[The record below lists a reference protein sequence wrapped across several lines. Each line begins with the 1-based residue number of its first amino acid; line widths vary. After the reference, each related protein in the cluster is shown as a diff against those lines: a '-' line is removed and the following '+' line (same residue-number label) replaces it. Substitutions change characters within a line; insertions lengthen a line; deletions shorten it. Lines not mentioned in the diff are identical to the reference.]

1 MDQQQALPARVSVVV
16 IGGGIIGASTALHL
30 AQKGV
35 PVVLCEKGR
44 IGGEQSSRNWGW
56 TRLMGRDP
64 AELPLGLASLKL
76 WSEMNTITGTDTGW
90 RRCGISYLCETQAEL
105 DAQQRWL
112 DLARLH
118 QIETHVLT
126 RNQIPSVLPGI
137 AGHFTA
143 AIHTPGDGRAEP
155 GQATRAVA
163 DAAARAGATV
173 LESCAVRSVE
183 RQAGRISG
191 VVTERGAI
199 ACYQVVLAGGA
210 WSRLF
215 AGNAGIDLPS
225 LNILGS
231 VQRTQP
237 LSGLPEGS
245 AGGSLFA
252 FRKRLDGGYN
262 VARRNGSISDITPDS
277 FRQLRTFWP
286 SFLSG
291 WRELRLRLGP
301 KFIEE
306 WRTPR
311 AWRPDEVTPF
321 EHVRVLD
328 PKPSQTVLA
337 EGASSLI
344 RNFPGF
350 AAMRTLQSWGGL
362 MDVTPDT
369 VPVISPVSDL
379 AGLHIA
385 AGFSGHGF
393 GLGPGAGRLMA
404 DLVTGDTPVV
414 DPSPFR
420 LDRFT
425 ESSRR
430 SL

>member
-1 MDQQQALPARVSVVV
+1 MSDRPLPARTSVVV

-30 AQKGV
+30 ARKGV
-35 PVVLCEKGR
+35 PVVLCENGR

-64 AELPLGLASLKL
+64 AELPLGLVSLKL

-90 RRCGISYLCETQAEL
+90 RRCGISYLCQTQAEL

-126 RNQIPSVLPGI
+126 RDQIPSVLPGI
-137 AGHFTA
+137 AGHFAA
-143 AIHTPGDGRAEP
+143 AIHPPGDGRAEP
-155 GQATRAVA
+155 GQATKAVA
-163 DAAARAGATV
+163 DAAATAGAV
-173 LESCAVRSVE
+173 VREACAVRSME
-183 RQAGRISG
+183 RQGGRISG
-191 VVTERGAI
+191 VVTEHGPI
-199 ACYQVVLAGGA
+199 ACDSVVLAGGA

-215 AGNAGIDLPS
+215 AGNAGIDLPE
-225 LNILGS
+225 LTILGS
-231 VQRTQP
+231 VLRTQP
-237 LSGLPEGS
+237 LEGLPEGS

-262 VARRNGSISDITPDS
+262 IARRNGSISDVTPDS
-277 FRQLRTFWP
+277 FRQLRSFWP

-306 WRTPR
+306 WQTPR
-311 AWRPDEVTPF
+311 SWQPDEVTPF
-321 EHVRVLD
+321 EQVRVLD
-328 PKPSQTVLA
+328 PKPSERVLA
-337 EGASSLI
+337 EGCASLI

-350 AAMRTLQSWGGL
+350 AAMRPQQSWGGM

-369 VPVISPVSDL
+369 VPVISPIGDL
-379 AGLHIA
+379 PGLHIA

-414 DPSPFR
+414 DPTPFR
-420 LDRFT
+420 IARFT
-425 ESSRR
+425 ESSRHR
-430 SL
+430 H